1 VLAGVGFAVAMR
13 GRLDTVPL
21 MLEVEL
27 LLAPRGSA
35 GSNPAASIWLHGYVG
50 HIFARISGCSLWN
63 VIRKQ
68 SSCSPEA
75 KPWYHH
81 LSPILVISF
90 LIIFTYQRLWGKV
103 ICMFLHAAFWV
114 WCLNIQGA
122 DQKRNHE
129 ATIHPFPIY
138 TVIPFWCTTHVV
150 DKHDVHISAY
160 NIVVSWSNGTM

>member
-1 VLAGVGFAVAMR
+1 MPRCCRSNWFWGPEVQINQAEL
-13 GRLDTVPL
+13 TPPL
-21 MLEVEL
+21 CGLK
-27 LLAPRGSA
+27 PRCVH
-35 GSNPAASIWLHGYVG
+35 PTGYVG